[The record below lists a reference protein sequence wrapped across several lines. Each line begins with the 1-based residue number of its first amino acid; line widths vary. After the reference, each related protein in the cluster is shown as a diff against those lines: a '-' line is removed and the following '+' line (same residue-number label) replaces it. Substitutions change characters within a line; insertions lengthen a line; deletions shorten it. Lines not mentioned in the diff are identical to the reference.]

1 MYNEQALKEAYASGG
16 SSGMWDSF
24 MSTNKNAKRSSSGG
38 WQSVQRGTAPDNI
51 KEYKAL
57 LATLDNERRSG
68 SKSKPQPNP
77 APAQKP
83 KPAPKPTPTPPSSG
97 GGNDKKRMSG
107 SEKFQKELN
116 EATKK
121 YRPDPV
127 DFSKYEDSTPA
138 PQPKPKATTKPAPRV
153 PSQSAPQPKPRVPS
167 QPASQTIPQYE
178 PQKDFVQGL
187 KNEQAIK
194 ETDPFGDSW
203 NNIDFF
209 GKHVTMGREAQ
220 KGRGDASGIANKYI
234 FNGAQTNPVD
244 IVALDKHIRTNPLY
258 SDARADLANLK
269 TFGDTY
275 ANNKTP
281 KNWNQPQ
288 APSAYKA
295 PDFSNMYS
303 KYTKDIKD
311 ISI

>member
-1 MYNEQALKEAYASGG
+1 MGFNEAALRKAYANKGRDEFGG
-16 SSGMWDSF
+16 SSMWKEFIKDKQLGSGERTKH
-24 MSTNKNAKRSSSGG
+24 MKSYKN
-38 WQSVQRGTAPDNI
+38 
-51 KEYKAL
+51 L
-57 LATLDNERRSG
+57 LAELDNERRNG
-68 SKSKPQPNP
+68 FKSKPQPKP
-77 APAQKP
+77 APAP
-83 KPAPKPTPTPPSSG
+83 KPTPTPTPTPPSSG
-97 GGNDKKRMSG
+97 GGNNEQRMSG

-116 EATKK
+116 EATKE

-138 PQPKPKATTKPAPRV
+138 PQPTPQATTQPAPQV
-153 PSQSAPQPKPRVPS
+153 PSQSAPQPTPQAPS
-167 QPASQTIPQYE
+167 QPASQTIPQYD

-203 NNIDFF
+203 NSIDFF

-234 FNGAQTNPVD
+234 FNAAQTNPVD
-244 IVALDKHIRTNPLY
+244 IPALDKHIRTNPLY

-275 ANNKTP
+275 ANNNKTP